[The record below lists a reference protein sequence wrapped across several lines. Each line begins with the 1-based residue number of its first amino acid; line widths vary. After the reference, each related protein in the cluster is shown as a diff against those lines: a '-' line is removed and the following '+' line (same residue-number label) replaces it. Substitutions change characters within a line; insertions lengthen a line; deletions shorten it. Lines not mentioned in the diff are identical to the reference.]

1 MEFCMAVF
9 QEFCFA
15 IESVGGGKFAKVD
28 LLLFSCCWIIK
39 QENSAGCHYWTANL
53 HLLALG

>member
-1 MEFCMAVF
+1 MAVF

-15 IESVGGGKFAKVD
+15 IKSVGCGKFAKVD
-28 LLLFSCCWIIK
+28 LLLFSRCWIIK